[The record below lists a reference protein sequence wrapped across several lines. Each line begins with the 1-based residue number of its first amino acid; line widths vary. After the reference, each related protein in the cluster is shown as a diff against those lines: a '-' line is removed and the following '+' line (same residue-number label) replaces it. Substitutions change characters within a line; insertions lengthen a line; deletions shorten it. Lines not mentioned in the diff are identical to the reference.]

1 MRKTAA
7 VLLLVVLFSSGCS
20 TNLAED
26 ASGAEIYSALCT
38 RCHSSDLS
46 GGIGPALG
54 AGSDLVDQPDAYLVQ
69 TISAGLG
76 RMPAFRFNL
85 SEVQIERVADYLRA
99 QQASG

>member
-1 MRKTAA
+1 VRKTITAI
-7 VLLLVVLFSSGCS
+7 LLVATITAGCS
-20 TNLAED
+20 SNLEED
-26 ASGAEIYSALCT
+26 ASGAEIYSALCS

-54 AGSDLVDQPDAYLVQ
+54 AGSDVVDQPDTYVLQ

-85 SEVQIERVADYLRA
+85 SEAQIERVAEYLRS
-99 QQASG
+99 QQESG